1 MIYCIRLA
9 TTFRNWPI
17 SLQIFGPRN
26 PGDLFSRPPT
36 NNTSANS
43 GQPNFESTSSQPED
57 ICCRIDSSPR
67 SSPQSTSQPTQE
79 FATADRKD
87 PRISQL
93 GSAPLEPA
101 SDRPFHSAT
110 LDRPLSDWLT
120 QIEPLGSAPLARPTR
135 IGTLG
140 LALADR
146 SPWPSSQA
154 AANSDRPTRIGLHG
168 SASSDWSL
176 TDRLSMDRLPM
187 DRLIHSPTHPLIHSF
202 TRSFICIYS
211 PIYLFID

>member
-1 MIYCIRLA
+1 M
-9 TTFRNWPI
+9 
-17 SLQIFGPRN
+17 
-26 PGDLFSRPPT
+26 
-36 NNTSANS
+36 
-43 GQPNFESTSSQPED
+43 E
-57 ICCRIDSSPR
+57 
-67 SSPQSTSQPTQE
+67 STSQPTQE

-101 SDRPFHSAT
+101 SDRPFQSAI

-120 QIEPLGSAPLARPTR
+120 QIGPLGSAPLARPTR

-187 DRLIHSPTHPLIHSF
+187 DRLPMDRPSRIGPIGSSTHPLTHSPTHPLIHSS
-202 TRSFICIYS
+202 THSLIHSFVFIHLSIC
-211 PIYLFID
+211 LLID